1 MTIAFHP
8 AGELFALGANE
19 NRIYLWD
26 LAQERLVA
34 RLLEHTNNVEG
45 IRFTPD
51 GAWLI
56 SAGADET
63 IKVWAVAALLAGQPA
78 SWRTIIPAGPYAG
91 MNITGVTGISAA
103 QKAALR
109 ALGAVEESQ

>member
-1 MTIAFHP
+1 MLEELP
-8 AGELFALGANE
+8 ASQVGA
-19 NRIYLWD
+19 
-26 LAQERLVA
+26 AVERLLRESSSTTLPPPGALRARALEVPEPPDPAPPATPRGSPVA
-34 RLLEHTNNVEG
+34 PFNGMAL
-45 IRFTPD
+45 
-51 GAWLI
+51 
-56 SAGADET
+56 
-63 IKVWAVAALLAGQPA
+63 AALLAGQPA